1 MSIPLAVIG
10 AGFMG
15 GNHARVL
22 AELPS
27 AELVAVIDRDE
38 QRARRAADEFGCAW
52 ATSVT
57 EVSGRVRAVIVA
69 TPTETHRE
77 LALEAIE
84 AGLDTLVEKPL
95 APSVTEAEEVVS
107 AAEKAGTVL
116 AVGHVERFNPACLDL
131 PRFVSEPVFIQTR
144 RISPFTDRV
153 HEGVVRDM
161 MIHDLDIVLWLAG
174 SVPARVTADL
184 AASRSSTEDLAA
196 ATVVFESGLVAQLV
210 ATRVGQDKVR
220 RIDVIE
226 HDCAV
231 NVDLMRQQITI
242 VRQATAEYPST
253 GVRRLKE
260 ASVREIPYLEH
271 RGEPLWLELTDF
283 VTALN
288 DGRAPLVDGRAGV
301 AALDL
306 CERIL
311 AAGARD

>member
-1 MSIPLAVIG
+1 MRVPLAVIG
-10 AGFMG
+10 AGYMG

-27 AELVAVIDRDE
+27 AELVAVIDRNE
-38 QRARRAADEFGCAW
+38 QRARRGAHDFGCEW
-52 ATSVT
+52 ATSIK
-57 EVSGRVRAVIVA
+57 EVSGRIRGAIVA

-95 APSVTEAEEVVS
+95 ASSVDEAKEVV
-107 AAEKAGTVL
+107 AAADSAGTLL

-144 RISPFTDRV
+144 RISPFDDRV
-153 HEGVVRDM
+153 REGVVRDM

-174 SVPARVTADL
+174 STPARVTADL
-184 AASRSSTEDLAA
+184 AALHSPTEDLAA

-220 RIDVIE
+220 KVDVID
-226 HDCAV
+226 HDCV
-231 NVDLMRQQITI
+231 INVDLMRQQLTI
-242 VRQATAEYPST
+242 MRQATAEYPST

-271 RGEPLWLELTDF
+271 RGEPLWLELRDF
-283 VTALN
+283 VDAVN
-288 DGRAPLVDGRAGV
+288 DGRAPLVDGKAGI
-301 AALDL
+301 AALEM

-311 AAGARD
+311 VAGGRG

>member
-1 MSIPLAVIG
+1 MRVPLAVIG
-10 AGFMG
+10 AGYMG

-38 QRARRAADEFGCAW
+38 QRARRGAHDFGCEW
-52 ATSVT
+52 ATSI
-57 EVSGRVRAVIVA
+57 EQVSGRIRGAVVA

-95 APSVTEAEEVVS
+95 ASSVDEAKEVV
-107 AAEKAGTVL
+107 AAADRAGALL
-116 AVGHVERFNPACLDL
+116 AVGHIERFNPACLDL

-144 RISPFTDRV
+144 RISPFDDRV
-153 HEGVVRDM
+153 REGVVRDM

-174 SVPARVTADL
+174 STPARVTADL
-184 AASRSSTEDLAA
+184 AAPHSPTEDLAA

-220 RIDVIE
+220 KVDVID
-226 HDCAV
+226 HDCV
-231 NVDLMRQQITI
+231 INVDLMRQQITI
-242 VRQATAEYPST
+242 MRQAVAEYPST

-271 RGEPLWLELTDF
+271 RGEPLWLELRDF
-283 VTALN
+283 VDAVN
-288 DGRAPLVDGRAGV
+288 DGRAPLVDGRAGI
-301 AALDL
+301 AALEM

-311 AAGARD
+311 AAGGRG